1 VRAIVTPTAPAPF
14 TPLALSMEPLPTRPK
29 LAPLSPG
36 RYEWR
41 LTVSQSV
48 QDKLDEAR
56 ALLGHA
62 LPSGT
67 SPRCSSARC
76 AFVSDSGRRC
86 EERKGLQFDHVQ
98 PVAIGGKATVENVR
112 LLCPAHD
119 QHEAG
124 RVFGDGFIKEK
135 RVESRTRAAPSTAD
149 RPLNETDCE
158 TCPQ

>member
-1 VRAIVTPTAPAPF
+1 MAERFSQPDVPTSVRAIVTPTAPAPF

-62 LPSGT
+62 VPSGDLAQVLERALCVRQRQRQALRGSQG
-67 SPRCSSARC
+67 SPVRSRP
-76 AFVSDSGRRC
+76 
-86 EERKGLQFDHVQ
+86 
-98 PVAIGGKATVENVR
+98 PVAKGGE
-112 LLCPAHD
+112 
-119 QHEAG
+119 
-124 RVFGDGFIKEK
+124 GDGGEGETA
-135 RVESRTRAAPSTAD
+135 VPRT
-149 RPLNETDCE
+149 
-158 TCPQ
+158 